1 MDSEP
6 QVSSGSESITPDA
19 TYSHLYE
26 ILARRARRYPEK
38 IALGSQEGL
47 IWQTVTSVQLLL
59 RVNAL
64 AERLRALG
72 VSEGDRVILWVPS
85 RWWAPVYHF
94 ALWKLGA
101 IVVPFDREMNADS
114 AERIVQ
120 LVEPRAII
128 VGYGDR
134 PGWAAGANVTEWWEP
149 SAELDPKPEAS
160 SLPSEELAVIAF
172 TSGTTGT
179 PKGCMIS
186 HANLCSQ
193 VDAVRDNIPLNAE
206 CRLASILPLSHLF
219 ELTGG
224 LLYPL
229 ASGAAIHYIPSRRAP
244 DILRV
249 LQEQRITHMIGV
261 PQLFS
266 IMGRALEDQLASK
279 LPTWIVNSLA
289 ACAERLPLTA
299 RRTLYWPVHHQLGGH
314 LRLLAAGG
322 AALPR
327 ETQTLWERIGVRIV
341 QGYGTSEC
349 SPVVACGL
357 PDGSTPL
364 GSVGRPV
371 RGVEVRRSVD
381 GQLLVR
387 GPNVMRG
394 YWKDPQHTA
403 EVLTD
408 GWYHTGDLA
417 TIDGA
422 GNITLSGRAKELIV
436 LPSGMNVWPQDVED
450 ALRLEPGVKDA
461 CVIAVPTASGG
472 ATLHAYLLRA
482 AGAGD
487 MDASVLVARANGKLA
502 QHQRVATASW
512 WTEADFPRTP
522 TLKVRRHLLPQPS
535 PDQHVEVDSLAAS
548 DDPVAQAVR
557 GVARVA
563 AIAEGQQLA
572 ELGMDSL
579 GLVDLALALEE
590 KTGRPVADGDL
601 RVDMTLADIRAM
613 LRADDA
619 RGTGPVRS
627 VFSSEPPLWPYGW
640 GRVFRALGFPFELIY
655 RFGVTRTIVLGAEHL
670 HDLGPRVIVAGT
682 HHSFADIHLVK
693 HGLAGTAAAPIGRKL
708 VIAASAANLADI
720 GPAAWIGVLTF
731 GTYPLNQTGER
742 DASLRGLARLMQRG
756 NAVLIFPQGTH
767 SDPSLER
774 AEDPSVRFRAGVGH
788 LAGSLEAEVVPFG
801 IAGTEKLMPAHLE
814 HFRGLVIAGIPVSI
828 RRGPLAIAFGEPA
841 RMSGGESPGAFAAR
855 LQDICYA
862 LTREA
867 EAAIDSGVGRP
878 RLAAP

>member
-1 MDSEP
+1 M
-6 QVSSGSESITPDA
+6 A
-19 TYSHLYE
+19 TYTHLYE
-26 ILARRARRYPEK
+26 IVAQRSRRYPEAV
-38 IALGSQEGL
+38 ALGSQQGL
-47 IWQTVTSVQLLL
+47 IWQTVTSVQLLR
-59 RVNAL
+59 RVNGL

-72 VSEGDRVILWVPS
+72 VSQGNRVVLWVPS
-85 RWWAPVYHF
+85 RWWSPLYYF

-101 IVVPFDREMNADS
+101 IVVPFDREMNADA

-120 LVEPRAII
+120 LVEPRLII
-128 VGYGDR
+128 VGYSDR
-134 PGWAAGANVTEWWEP
+134 PDWAAADNVTEWWEP
-149 SAELDPKPEAS
+149 SAELDAIPEAS

-172 TSGTTGT
+172 TSGTTGN

-193 VDAVRDNIPLNAE
+193 VDAVHDNIPLNME

-244 DILRV
+244 DIVRV
-249 LQEQRITHMIGV
+249 FQEQRITHMIAV

-266 IMGRALEDQLASK
+266 IMGRALEEQLAAK
-279 LPTWIVNSLA
+279 LPAWIVNSLA
-289 ACAERLPLTA
+289 ACADRLPLHV
-299 RRTLYWPVHHQLGGH
+299 RRTLYWPVHRQLGGH

-327 ETQTLWERIGVRIV
+327 ETQILWERMGVRIV

-371 RGVEVRRSVD
+371 RGVDVRLSAE
-381 GQLLVR
+381 GELLVR

-394 YWKDPQHTA
+394 YWKDSEHTA
-403 EVLTD
+403 EVLTN
-408 GWYHTGDLA
+408 GWYRTGDLA
-417 TIDGA
+417 TIDKA

-461 CVIAVPTASGG
+461 CVLAVPTLSGG

-482 AGAGD
+482 PGAVEA
-487 MDASVLVARANGKLA
+487 DASVLVARANGKLA

-512 WTEADFPRTP
+512 WPDVDFPRTP
-522 TLKVRRHLLPQPS
+522 TLKVRRHLLPLPS
-535 PDQHVEVDSLAAS
+535 PDQHTEVDSLAAS

-563 AIAEGQQLA
+563 AVAEGQQLA

-590 KTGRPVADGDL
+590 KTGRSVADGDL
-601 RVDMTLADIRAM
+601 RIDMTLADIRE
-613 LRADDA
+613 LLQTD
-619 RGTGPVRS
+619 GTQGTQPVS
-627 VFSSEPPLWPYGW
+627 SLVTSEPPLWPYGW
-640 GRVFRALGFPFELIY
+640 GRVFRAFGLPFELIY

-670 HDLGPRVIVAGT
+670 RDLGPRVIVAGT

-693 HGLAGTAAAPIGRKL
+693 HGLAATAAASLGRNL

-767 SDPSLER
+767 SDPPLER
-774 AEDPSVRFRAGVGH
+774 AEDPSVRFRPGVGH
-788 LAGSLEAEVVPFG
+788 LAGSLDADVVPFG
-801 IAGTEKLMPAHLE
+801 IAGTERLMPAHLE

-828 RRGPLAIAFGEPA
+828 HRGPLAIAFGEPV
-841 RMSGGESPGAFAAR
+841 RMNDGESPRAFAAR

-862 LTREA
+862 LTRQA
-867 EAAIDSGVGRP
+867 EAAIDFDVGSAS
-878 RLAAP
+878 LAAP